1 MRTLTLVLALVTLVG
16 CYYRARRYP
25 PREPTPAPP
34 RQPPESKPHP
44 QSKQRQDVPPE
55 YRLCVRRLYSLRE
68 HLQELV
74 SQDRLFEVHDTAE
87 YAQAVA
93 EAMPKL
99 VKFDITNRI
108 LDEVDDIGRKIVEAA
123 QQIDRAADAER
134 KDDVAS
140 WNARIPDLISALRR
154 YENLSD
160 EYEVKDIP
168 HNCPATY
175 KRALTRLNGI
185 HNSIKERV
193 EKDRLFEIHSVA
205 EHLRVVGENIGK
217 LASQD
222 VTYPMKDTVEKQVEA
237 LKAAIH
243 KLHTAADREDRTSAE
258 RVIEELK
265 NPIDRLDGVYR
276 QYSGRSA
283 LD

>member
-1 MRTLTLVLALVTLVG
+1 MRTLALVLALFTLFG
-16 CYYRARRYP
+16 CYYRPRRYP
-25 PREPTPAPP
+25 PKEPTPAPP
-34 RQPPESKPHP
+34 KQQPPKETRAEP
-44 QSKQRQDVPPE
+44 KQRHDVPPE
-55 YRLCVRRLYSLRE
+55 YRLCVKRLYSLRE
-68 HLQELV
+68 HLDELIA
-74 SQDRLFEVHDTAE
+74 QDRLFEVHDTAE
-87 YAQAVA
+87 YARSVA
-93 EAMPKL
+93 DAMPKL

-134 KDDVAS
+134 KEDVTT
-140 WNARIPDLISALRR
+140 WNSKIPDMISALRR
-154 YENLSD
+154 YESLSD

-193 EKDRLFEIHSVA
+193 EKDRLFEIHSVT
-205 EHLRVVGENIGK
+205 EHLRVVGDNIGK

-237 LKAAIH
+237 LKAALG
-243 KLHTAADREDRTSAE
+243 KLHASADRDDKTGAE
-258 RVIEELK
+258 RALQQMKE
-265 NPIDRLDGVYR
+265 PIDKLDGVYR
-276 QYSGRSA
+276 QYTGRSA